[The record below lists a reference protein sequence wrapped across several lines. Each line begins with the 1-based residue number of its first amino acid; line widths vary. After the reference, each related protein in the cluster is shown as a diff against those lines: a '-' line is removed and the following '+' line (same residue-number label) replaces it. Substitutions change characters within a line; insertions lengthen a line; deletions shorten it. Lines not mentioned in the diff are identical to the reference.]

1 MTAATPSRIGLGESQ
16 PSQEATFI
24 RFNNLERIGMSI
36 DVRRETGAPVSEAR
50 LSATWEVD
58 LDYVSIA
65 RFASLVVERSLSHS
79 SARNWSTERMTLD
92 GLFPHA
98 LMTFRDHTEK
108 TALFDLTAVVND
120 ACLAH
125 VCLVHETI
133 YLRVASQHA
142 ETLAEA
148 EAWVRELYPETQPE
162 REQRVAVSFWAHSD
176 RNRRSTRT
184 LEVPA
189 WHEVQHNYPNR
200 VRDQLAVLFDERFR
214 PTSSGQLILW
224 HGPPGTGKTSA
235 LRALAWEWREWCR
248 VHYVTD
254 PETFFGTTP
263 RYMLDLLLDEE
274 DDDELWRLLVL
285 EDTGELLAADAK
297 LRTGQGLSRLLNVVD
312 GLIGQGLRILVLV
325 TTNEEV
331 GSLNPAVARPGRCA
345 ATVEFTE
352 FDVAEATEWLAR
364 SDAGATSSSKTLAEL
379 FAVSSGVEL
388 PARHRIGFA

>member
-1 MTAATPSRIGLGESQ
+1 
-16 PSQEATFI
+16 
-24 RFNNLERIGMSI
+24 MSI
-36 DVRRETGAPVSEAR
+36 DVRRETSARVSEDR
-50 LSATWEVD
+50 LSTTWEVD

-65 RFASLVVERSLSHS
+65 RYASLVVERGLPHG

-98 LMTFRDHTEK
+98 LMTFRDRTEK
-108 TALFDLTAVVND
+108 MALLDLTAVVND

-125 VCLVHETI
+125 VCLQHETM
-133 YLRVASQHA
+133 YLRVAAQHVDS
-142 ETLAEA
+142 LAEA
-148 EAWVRELYPETQPE
+148 EAWVRELYPEPQPE
-162 REQRVAVSFWAHSD
+162 SGQRVAVSFWAHSD

-184 LEVPA
+184 LEVRA
-189 WHEVQHNYPNR
+189 WAEMQDNYPPR
-200 VRDQLAVLFDERFR
+200 VRGPLGLLLNGSFR
-214 PTSSGQLILW
+214 PTASGQLILW

-254 PETFFGTTP
+254 PEIFFGTTP

-274 DDDELWRLLVL
+274 DDNLWRLLVL

-331 GSLNPAVARPGRCA
+331 GSLNPAISRPGRCA
-345 ATVEFTE
+345 AIVAFTE
-352 FDVAEATEWLAR
+352 FDAAAATEWLAR
-364 SDAGATSSSKTLAEL
+364 NDAGATTEPATLAEL
-379 FAVSSGVEL
+379 FARASGREL
-388 PARHRIGFA
+388 PTRRRVGFA

>member
-1 MTAATPSRIGLGESQ
+1 
-16 PSQEATFI
+16 
-24 RFNNLERIGMSI
+24 MSI
-36 DVRRETGAPVSEAR
+36 DVRRETGAPVSEDR
-50 LSATWEVD
+50 LSTTWEVD

-65 RFASLVVERSLSHS
+65 RFASLVVERGLSHS

-108 TALFDLTAVVND
+108 TALLDLTAVVND
-120 ACLAH
+120 TCLAH
-125 VCLVHETI
+125 VCLEHETI
-133 YLRVASQHA
+133 YLRVAAQHA
-142 ETLAEA
+142 EMLAEA

-189 WHEVQHNYPNR
+189 WPEVRHNYPSR
-200 VRDQLAVLFDERFR
+200 VRDQLAGLFDEPFR

-224 HGPPGTGKTSA
+224 HGRPGTGKTSA

-274 DDDELWRLLVL
+274 DDELWRLLVL

-312 GLIGQGLRILVLV
+312 GLIGQGLRVLVLV
-325 TTNEEV
+325 TTNEEA

-352 FDVAEATEWLAR
+352 FDAAEATEWLAR
-364 SDAGATSSSKTLAEL
+364 NDAGATSDAKTLAEL
-379 FAVSSGVEL
+379 FALSSGVEL
-388 PARHRIGFA
+388 PARRRVGFA

>member
-1 MTAATPSRIGLGESQ
+1 MG
-16 PSQEATFI
+16 
-24 RFNNLERIGMSI
+24 
-36 DVRRETGAPVSEAR
+36 
-50 LSATWEVD
+50 VD

-65 RFASLVVERSLSHS
+65 RFVSLVLERGLSHS
-79 SARNWSTERMTLD
+79 SARTWSTERMTLD

-108 TALFDLTAVVND
+108 TALLDLAAVVND
-120 ACLAH
+120 TCLAH
-125 VCLVHETI
+125 VCLQHETM
-133 YLRVASQHA
+133 YLHVAAQYA

-148 EAWVRELYPETQPE
+148 EAWVRELYAETQPE

-176 RNRRSTRT
+176 HTRRSTRT

-189 WHEVQHNYPNR
+189 WREVRHNYPSR
-200 VRDQLAVLFDERFR
+200 VRDQLAALFNARFR
-214 PTSSGQLILW
+214 ATSGGQLILW
-224 HGPPGTGKTSA
+224 HGRPGTGKTSA

-274 DDDELWRLLVL
+274 DDELWRLLVL

-297 LRTGQGLSRLLNVVD
+297 LRTGQGLSRLLNVID
-312 GLIGQGLRILVLV
+312 GLIGQGLRTLVLV

-352 FDVAEATEWLAR
+352 FDVAEANEWLAR
-364 SDAGATSSSKTLAEL
+364 NAAGATSDAKTLAEL
-379 FAVSSGVEL
+379 FALSSGVEL
-388 PARHRIGFA
+388 PARRRIGFA